1 MYLDILHVFYTYPK
15 RVQDTFGIHNRYI
28 KIHVSCSLCWC
39 HTGYISRYIRIRVS
53 WTRAI
58 RVPTCAPAC
67 PVCVLCVPA
76 PPGVFFYHTELSVPN
91 YQSVPRM
98 CTVGRGRARP
108 RTCAS
113 RLVCTQTHS
122 CVTWCDAPYTVI
134 QNGGYN
140 PTPTAPCALCLAV
153 PVSQCAPVARRVCRS
168 PWLASLLMVI
178 PRAYAVRTLRDAHL
192 LHLVV
197 SLSGPRSIIIRSC

>member
-1 MYLDILHVFYTYPK
+1 MYPDVSQMYLTCSVTFQRIHVSFTLCMYFTRIPNESK
-15 RVQDTFGIHNRYI
+15 IHFGIHMRYI
-28 KIHVSCSLCWC
+28 TIHVSWALPWW
-39 HTGYISRYIRIRVS
+39 HTGYMSRYIRIRVS

-98 CTVGRGRARP
+98 CTDYCGARARATP
-108 RTCAS
+108 DVCLAAS
-113 RLVCTQTHS
+113 LHSDSLVR
-122 CVTWCDAPYTVI
+122 VTWCDAPYTVI

-153 PVSQCAPVARRVCRS
+153 PVSQCAPVLDAFAV
-168 PWLASLLMVI
+168 PPGLPLSLW
-178 PRAYAVRTLRDAHL
+178 
-192 LHLVV
+192 
-197 SLSGPRSIIIRSC
+197 

>member
-1 MYLDILHVFYTYPK
+1 MYRDVSCMYPEGYTYLECILMYLKCILHALLHSKRIHMYLDILHVFYTYPK

-39 HTGYISRYIRIRVS
+39 HTGYISRYIRNRIRVS

-98 CTVGRGRARP
+98 CTDYCGARARATP
-108 RTCAS
+108 DVCLAAS
-113 RLVCTQTHS
+113 LHSDSLVC
-122 CVTWCDAPYTVI
+122 D
-134 QNGGYN
+134 
-140 PTPTAPCALCLAV
+140 
-153 PVSQCAPVARRVCRS
+153 
-168 PWLASLLMVI
+168 
-178 PRAYAVRTLRDAHL
+178 
-192 LHLVV
+192 VV
-197 SLSGPRSIIIRSC
+197 